1 MWQLKLY
8 RHQLLND
15 IYKTLKTGDVVGIEH
30 DWVSKFVLFP
40 HKTIRGKCVWLK
52 RVYMRR
58 VWVYTG
64 FIDEP
69 ETQYAELFD
78 VLTHDYDKS

>member
-1 MWQLKLY
+1 MMWQLH
-8 RHQLLND
+8 RHKMITHLMPD
-15 IYKTLKTGDVVGIEH
+15 IQKYDVVAVEH
-30 DWVSKFVLFP
+30 DWVKSFAILP
-40 HKTIRGKCVWLK
+40 HKTIGGNWIWLK
-52 RVYMRR
+52 TIYVRR

-78 VLTHDYDKS
+78 LLRI

>member
-1 MWQLKLY
+1 MSFYNMLRHMSFYNSERY
-8 RHQLLND
+8 RN
-15 IYKTLKTGDVVGIEH
+15 IKTGDVTAVEH
-30 DWVSKFVLFP
+30 DWVSTFVLLP
-40 HKTIRGKCVWLK
+40 HKTIGNKYVWLK

-78 VLTHDYDKS
+78 ILTE

>member
-1 MWQLKLY
+1 MVMFHNQGRY
-8 RHQLLND
+8 RNVES
-15 IYKTLKTGDVVGIEH
+15 GDVVAIEH
-30 DWVSKFVLFP
+30 DWVSKFVLLP
-40 HKTIRGKCVWLK
+40 HKTVSGKYVWLK

-64 FIDEP
+64 FVDEP

-78 VLTHDYDKS
+78 VLTYDNYNP

>member
-15 IYKTLKTGDVVGIEH
+15 IYKTLNTGDVISIEH

-40 HKTIRGKCVWLK
+40 HKTIRGKYVWLK

-78 VLTHDYDKS
+78 ILTNENNPS

>member
-1 MWQLKLY
+1 MSYLRLI
-8 RHQLLND
+8 RHELLQD
-15 IYKTLKTGDVVGIEH
+15 RYKNLEKGMVVGIEH
-30 DWVSKFVLFP
+30 DWVPTFVLLP
-40 HKTIRGKCVWLK
+40 HKTIGNKYVWFK
-52 RVYMRR
+52 KVYVRR

-78 VLTHDYDKS
+78 ILSQC

>member
-1 MWQLKLY
+1 MWKLDRHYMLKHHFSNL
-8 RHQLLND
+8 QEG
-15 IYKTLKTGDVVGIEH
+15 TVVSVEK
-30 DWVSKFVLFP
+30 DWAETFVLLP
-40 HKTIRGKCVWLK
+40 HRTIGRRWVWLK
-52 RVYMRR
+52 KVYVRR

-78 VLTHDYDKS
+78 ILELS